1 MRTRVKICCISS
13 VGEAQT
19 AIEAGADAL
28 GLVSDMPS
36 GPGVVSDVLIQSIAA
51 RVPPPLA
58 TFLLTRR
65 LDLQGVVAH
74 CRTAGCNTVQ
84 IVDHVDPAVLVG
96 VRSALPWLRVV
107 QVVHVTGPE
116 SIELARDYGRV
127 AHAVLL
133 DSGTPGA
140 DFQELGGTGRTHDWE
155 LSARIVRETPVPVW
169 LAGGL
174 KPGNVAEAIRTVR
187 PFGVDLC
194 SGVREA
200 GHLDANK
207 LTAFMW
213 AVREEDASR

>member
-13 VGEAQT
+13 ASEAEL
-19 AIEAGADAL
+19 AIAAGADAL

-36 GPGVVSDVLIQSIAA
+36 GPGVVSDALIQAIAA
-51 RVPPPLA
+51 TVPPPLA

-65 LDLQGVVAH
+65 LDLAGIVAH
-74 CRTAGCNTVQ
+74 CRVAGCNTVQ

-116 SIELARDYGRV
+116 SVQLAATYGRV

-133 DSGTPGA
+133 DSGRPGA
-140 DFQELGGTGRTHDWE
+140 DFLELGGTGRTHDWD
-155 LSARIVRETPVPVW
+155 LSARIVAETPVPVW

-174 KPGNVAEAIRTVR
+174 NPGNVADAIATVK

-194 SGVREA
+194 SGVRTD
-200 GHLDANK
+200 GHLDPAK
-207 LTAFMW
+207 LEAFMA
-213 AVREEDASR
+213 AVHAV

>member
-1 MRTRVKICCISS
+1 M
-13 VGEAQT
+13 
-19 AIEAGADAL
+19 AIDAGADAL

-36 GPGVVSDVLIQSIAA
+36 GPGVVSDVLIQAIAA
-51 RVPPPLA
+51 QVPPPLA

-65 LDLQGVVAH
+65 LDLTGIVAH

-84 IVDHVDPAVLVG
+84 IVDHVDPAILVG

-140 DFQELGGTGRTHDWE
+140 DFQHLGGTGCTHDWD
-155 LSARIVRETPVPVW
+155 LSARIVKETPVPVW

-174 KPGNVAEAIRTVR
+174 KPCNIADAIRTVR

-194 SGVREA
+194 SGVRNN
-200 GHLDANK
+200 GHLDAEK
-207 LTAFMW
+207 VHAFMT
-213 AVREEDASR
+213 AVREVDAAL